1 MIVVFLLEIFL
12 ENRNKSG
19 GLTREQLLVLLRRK
33 IEKGDTYKSYR
44 IYLRYYR
51 FVSVKKRINSEFD
64 LIDFLTDNL
73 RGLGLINDWID
84 KESGQRHWS
93 IADSWPPPKP
103 PSDGG
108 GGGGNISG
116 GTGGGGNDNGGGGL
130 REVLG
135 HPVLFAL
142 ARDDFN
148 SLIDNM
154 FE

>member
-1 MIVVFLLEIFL
+1 MIAIFLLEIFL
-12 ENRNKSG
+12 DNRNESG

-33 IEKGDTYKSYR
+33 IEKGDVHESYG

-51 FVSVKKRINSEFD
+51 FELAKKRINSEFN
-64 LIDFLTDNL
+64 LIDFLTDYL
-73 RGLGLINDWID
+73 RGLGLITDWID

-93 IADSWPPPKP
+93 IADSWPPPRP
-103 PSDGG
+103 PND
-108 GGGGNISG
+108 GGGGNIGG

-148 SLIDNM
+148 SLIDNI